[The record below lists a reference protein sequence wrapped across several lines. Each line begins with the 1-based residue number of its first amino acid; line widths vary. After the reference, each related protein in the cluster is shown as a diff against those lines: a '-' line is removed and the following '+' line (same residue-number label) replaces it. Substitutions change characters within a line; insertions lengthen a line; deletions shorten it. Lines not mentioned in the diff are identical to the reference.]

1 MVEDEVGDFGKPDPE
16 GVVCPDQLPVVFLDV
31 HEGVVR
37 GGEHALTGI
46 AAYLAVRMDLAH
58 IQVVEAR
65 ELGDDPAGGVID
77 VLALLHESAREGPSA
92 LRRFEIP
99 LEQQQTELTLLEP
112 EDDAVHGRVE
122 LGMDTVERLLRHD
135 YRLSVKT
142 TLAKIEK

>member
-16 GVVCPDQLPVVFLDV
+16 GVVGPDQLPVVFLDV

-46 AAYLAVRMDLAH
+46 AAYLAIRMDLAH

-65 ELGDDPAGGVID
+65 ELGDDPAGGAVF
-77 VLALLHESAREGPSA
+77 HESAREGPFA
-92 LRRFEIP
+92 LRRLEIP
-99 LEQQQTELTLLEP
+99 LEQQQAELTLLES

-122 LGMDTVERLLRHD
+122 LGMDTVERLLRHG